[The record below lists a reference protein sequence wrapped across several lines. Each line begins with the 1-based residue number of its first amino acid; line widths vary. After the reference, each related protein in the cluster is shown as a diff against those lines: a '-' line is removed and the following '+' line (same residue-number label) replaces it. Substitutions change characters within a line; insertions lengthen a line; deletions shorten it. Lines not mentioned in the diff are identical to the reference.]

1 MKLRCQT
8 SQNMIF
14 TDAQRA
20 LMNSVCHTNH
30 LLIRDSLL
38 ENIVLH
44 KDFLCAN
51 RFSVTED

>member
-1 MKLRCQT
+1 
-8 SQNMIF
+8 MIS

-44 KDFLCAN
+44 QDFLCAY
-51 RFSVTED
+51 RGLLSQKTKVLLDLQH